1 VLQDAEEQ
9 LTNIDEQAN
18 ERLQRK
24 QLVIKAII
32 SRKNQSGGSNA
43 VKQARHRKSYHRQVL
58 APE

>member
-18 ERLQRK
+18 ERLQRE

-32 SRKNQSGGSNA
+32 SRKN
-43 VKQARHRKSYHRQVL
+43 
-58 APE
+58 

>member
-32 SRKNQSGGSNA
+32 SRKNQSGGETT
-43 VKQARHRKSYHRQVL
+43 
-58 APE
+58 P